1 MRAFE
6 HIMQFVLMWGEQY
19 PIETALLILTMSRS
33 KKQKQAGDIR
43 LMGSEVR
50 R

>member
-33 KKQKQAGDIR
+33 RKIETNRGYTIDGI
-43 LMGSEVR
+43 
-50 R
+50 

>member
-19 PIETALLILTMSRS
+19 PIETALLILTMPRSR
-33 KKQKQAGDIR
+33 KIETNRGYTIDGI
-43 LMGSEVR
+43 
-50 R
+50 